1 MLRRNQLIG
10 AAALALACS
19 LPASAAVAQQQD
31 LRLPDRVTPE
41 PGAQQVPAPQSS
53 IAAQEGQGY
62 PPGAFTERERQI
74 VRDYQRTPEY
84 KHGLLQT
91 RLERL
96 EREAGSATGGRPG
109 QDLRSPDAQ
118 DAARV
123 LPPASTPASVIEVRE
138 VPSSG
143 FDWGDAGIG
152 AAGMLALFS
161 IAAGSTLLV
170 TNRRR
175 RRGFQVA
182 AR

>member
-1 MLRRNQLIG
+1 MFRRNQLIG

-31 LRLPDRVTPE
+31 LRLPDRVAPE
-41 PGAQQVPAPQSS
+41 PGAQQAPAPQSS
-53 IAAQEGQGY
+53 TAAQEGQGY
-62 PPGAFTERERQI
+62 PPGFFTEREREI

-84 KHGLLQT
+84 ERSLDQT

-96 EREAGSATGGRPG
+96 EREAGTAT
-109 QDLRSPDAQ
+109 LEA
-118 DAARV
+118 
-123 LPPASTPASVIEVRE
+123 
-138 VPSSG
+138 PSGG

-161 IAAGSTLLV
+161 IGAGSTLLL

-175 RRGFQVA
+175 RRGLQVTA
-182 AR
+182 P

>member
-10 AAALALACS
+10 TAALALACS

-31 LRLPDRVTPE
+31 LRLPDRVAPE
-41 PGAQQVPAPQSS
+41 PGAQQAPAPQSS
-53 IAAQEGQGY
+53 TTAQEAQGY
-62 PPGAFTERERQI
+62 SPGFSEREREINTGFQS
-74 VRDYQRTPEY
+74 TPEY
-84 KHGLLQT
+84 KNKVLQT

-161 IAAGSTLLV
+161 IGAGSTLLL

-175 RRGFQVA
+175 RRGLQVTA
-182 AR
+182 P

>member
-10 AAALALACS
+10 TAVLALACS

-31 LRLPDRVTPE
+31 LRNPDSRGTP
-41 PGAQQVPAPQSS
+41 PASDVAPAPSS
-53 IAAQEGQGY
+53 IAAANGEGY
-62 PPGAFTERERQI
+62 KDLRMPDRRDSAPGADGTQRPTEP
-74 VRDYQRTPEY
+74 T
-84 KHGLLQT
+84 
-91 RLERL
+91 
-96 EREAGSATGGRPG
+96 
-109 QDLRSPDAQ
+109 QDLRTPDAS
-118 DAARV
+118 DAARD
-123 LPPASTPASVIEVRE
+123 LPQVHIPAPVVQVRE
-138 VPSSG
+138 VPSHG

>member
-10 AAALALACS
+10 TAALALACS
-19 LPASAAVAQQQD
+19 LPASAAVAQQD
-31 LRLPDRVTPE
+31 LRPPDVRD
-41 PGAQQVPAPQSS
+41 
-53 IAAQEGQGY
+53 AAAASERQATQY
-62 PPGAFTERERQI
+62 PPSVYTQREREINTGFQS
-74 VRDYQRTPEY
+74 TPEY
-84 KHGLLQT
+84 KNKVLQT

-118 DAARV
+118 DAARI

>member
-10 AAALALACS
+10 TAVLALACS

-31 LRLPDRVTPE
+31 LRNPDSRGTP
-41 PGAQQVPAPQSS
+41 AASDVAPAPSS
-53 IAAQEGQGY
+53 IAAAKGEGY
-62 PPGAFTERERQI
+62 KDLRMPDRRDSAPGADGTHTPTEP
-74 VRDYQRTPEY
+74 T
-84 KHGLLQT
+84 
-91 RLERL
+91 
-96 EREAGSATGGRPG
+96 
-109 QDLRSPDAQ
+109 QDLRTPDAS
-118 DAARV
+118 DAARD
-123 LPPASTPASVIEVRE
+123 LPQVHIPAPVVEVRE
-138 VPSSG
+138 VPSHG